1 MRIDRQSVLAVI
13 DAHPDGI
20 TTRGIAHHIDKM
32 NRADMPLGK
41 RIAEYIRSSADK
53 NRNLPTIN
61 AVYAVCN
68 NLADAGSIIRSIDG
82 RWRRL

>member
-41 RIAEYIRSSADK
+41 RIAEAIRSAMDE

-68 NLADAGSIIRSIDG
+68 SLADNGHLLRSIDG
-82 RWRRL
+82 RWRRP